1 MITLITIIILV
12 LIAGYCNGKM
22 DYIQLHNL
30 DEDTWVNKWY
40 WSNAGVRIP
49 YKSWYYPFFKPEY
62 KEAFP
67 YSSTILVFLTD
78 SWHFYKFMMFWC
90 YECIISMLIV
100 EHFKIHYLLVLPM
113 VFVLKGIRG
122 ITFNLIYK

>member
-1 MITLITIIILV
+1 MITLLTILILI

-22 DYIQLHNL
+22 DFIKENNL
-30 DEDTWVNKWY
+30 DKDSWKNKWY
-40 WSNAGVRIP
+40 WSVNGLRAPFSG
-49 YKSWYYPFFKPEY
+49 WYYPFFKPAY

-90 YECIISMLIV
+90 YECIISMLVV
-100 EHFKIHYLLVLPM
+100 EHFHIHYLLVLPI

-122 ITFNLIYK
+122 IMFNLIHK